1 MLSQGGLKRHMD
13 ERSSGLV
20 PIVIEQTGRG
30 ERSYDIFSRL
40 LKDRIVFVDGE
51 IYDVT
56 ADLVVAQLL
65 FLESQ
70 DPEKDI
76 HLYINSPGGS
86 VTAGLAIYDTIQYL
100 KPAVQTICLGQ
111 AASMGA
117 LLLACGTRGKRA
129 ALPSSRILIH
139 QPWGGVSGQ
148 AVDIGIQAREL
159 VRIKRLI
166 VQYFAEHAQKSAE
179 EVERDLER
187 DFYMSAEEAL
197 QYGIIDKILK
207 RVKNGEV
214 AKK

>member
-1 MLSQGGLKRHMD
+1 MQDRMSEMD
-13 ERSSGLV
+13 SNLV

-30 ERSYDIFSRL
+30 ERSYDIYSRL

-51 IYDVT
+51 IYDVN

-86 VTAGLAIYDTIQYL
+86 VTAGLAIYDTIQHIR
-100 KPAVQTICLGQ
+100 PNVQTICIGQ

-117 LLLACGTRGKRA
+117 LLLACGTHGKRM

-159 VRIKRLI
+159 VRIKKLI
-166 VQYFAEHAQKSAE
+166 VSYFADCTAKTAE
-179 EVERDLER
+179 AVERDLER
-187 DFYMSAEEAL
+187 DYYMSAEEAL
-197 QYGIIDKILK
+197 EYGLIDKILK
-207 RVKNGEV
+207 RGKNGENPQ
-214 AKK
+214 K

>member
-1 MLSQGGLKRHMD
+1 MD
-13 ERSSGLV
+13 EQSSTLV

-30 ERSYDIFSRL
+30 ERSYDIYSRL

-86 VTAGLAIYDTIQYL
+86 VTAGLAIYDTIQYM

-129 ALPSSRILIH
+129 ALPSARILIH

-166 VQYFAEHAQKSAE
+166 VQYFADHAGKNPD

-187 DFYMSAEEAL
+187 DFYMSADEAL